1 MSRELA
7 AHGVRQGIDLHAD
20 ACTSCMLCVRECPT
34 WCIDLTSHTEQ
45 ITEEGARRPRTINV
59 LDAFTI
65 DFGLCMYCGICIE
78 VCPFDAL
85 EWSANAESAGHAR
98 RDLLQDTDQLSA
110 KTGNP

>member
-7 AHGVRQGIDLHAD
+7 SQGLRRGIDLLAD

-34 WCIDLTSHTEQ
+34 WCIELTSHTEQ
-45 ITEEGARRPRTINV
+45 ITEEGARRPRTVNV

-85 EWSANAESAGHAR
+85 EWSSTVEPATKERRSLAEGILELRPS
-98 RDLLQDTDQLSA
+98 DS
-110 KTGNP
+110 